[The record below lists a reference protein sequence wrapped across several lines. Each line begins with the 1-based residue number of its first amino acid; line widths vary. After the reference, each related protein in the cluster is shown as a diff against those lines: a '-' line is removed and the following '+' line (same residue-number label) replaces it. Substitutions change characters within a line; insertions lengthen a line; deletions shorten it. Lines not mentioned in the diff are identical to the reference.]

1 MRVLFL
7 TLYPETAAS
16 PRYRVA
22 QYLPYLR
29 AHGVDFTVAS
39 AVSQEVYAKFTG
51 PGRTARPFWYHA
63 FETPRRLAQILGGRR
78 YDIVFV
84 QKALM
89 SAYLKG
95 VLGLLRRCAKRIV
108 VDVDDAVHEQPPHP
122 LGSRWRWLEDREQ
135 VNRLFSVSDLVLA
148 GNDWLAD
155 EARKTGCRV
164 ETLPTVV
171 DTERFAPSGDGT
183 TPFRIGWIGGSSTTR
198 SLEVVLPVLND
209 LEDMETDL
217 VGADRAQLSMNGLS
231 VRDWTFD
238 TEVKDIQGFSVGIMP
253 VPKTEWSKGKCALK
267 AIQYMAC
274 GVACVATPFGA
285 VQDLIRDGENGLFA
299 DTQEEWRDAFE
310 RLRDPALRKK
320 LGEAG
325 RATVQERYSLD
336 ATAPRF
342 VTLLESVL

>member
-29 AHGVDFTVAS
+29 AHGVEFTVAS
-39 AVSQEVYAKFTG
+39 AVSQEVYAKLTG

-95 VLGLLRRCAKRIV
+95 VLALLRRWAKRIV
-108 VDVDDAVHEQPPHP
+108 VDVDDAVHGQPPHP
-122 LGSRWRWLEDREQ
+122 WGTRWRWLEDREQ

-164 ETLPTVV
+164 EILPTVV
-171 DTERFAPSGDGT
+171 DTERFAPSANGAA
-183 TPFRIGWIGGSSTTR
+183 PFRIGWIGGSSTTR
-198 SLEVVLPVLND
+198 SLEAVVPVLND
-209 LEDMETDL
+209 LKGAETDL

-231 VRDWTFD
+231 VRAWTFD
-238 TEVKDIQGFSVGIMP
+238 SEVKDIQGFSVGIMP
-253 VPKTEWSKGKCALK
+253 VPKTEWSRGKCALK

-274 GVACVATPFGA
+274 GVPCVATPFG
-285 VQDLIRDGENGLFA
+285 VVRDIIRDGENGLFA

-310 RLRDPALRKK
+310 RLRDPALRRR

-342 VTLLESVL
+342 VELLESVL

>member
-1 MRVLFL
+1 MSVLFL

-16 PRYRVA
+16 SRYRVA

-29 AHGVDFTVAS
+29 ARGIEYTVAS
-39 AVSQEVYAKFTG
+39 AVSEGVYAKFTG
-51 PGRTARPFWYHA
+51 PGRKARPLWYHA
-63 FETPRRLAQILGGRR
+63 FETPRRLVQILGGRR

-95 VLGLLRRCAKRIV
+95 TLGLLRRCAKRVI
-108 VDVDDAVHEQPPHP
+108 VDVDDAVHRKPPHP
-122 LGSRWRWLEDREQ
+122 LRSRWKWIEDREQ
-135 VNRLFSVSDLVLA
+135 MNRLFAASDLVLA

-155 EARKTGCRV
+155 EARKTGRRV

-171 DTERFAPSGDGT
+171 DTERFVPPENGAA
-183 TPFRIGWIGGSSTTR
+183 PFRIGWIGGSSTTR
-198 SLEVVLPVLND
+198 SLEAVVPVLNGLQD
-209 LEDMETDL
+209 AETDL

-231 VRDWTFD
+231 VREWTLD
-238 TEVKDIQGFSVGIMP
+238 SEVQDIQGFSVGIMP
-253 VPKTEWSKGKCALK
+253 LPKTEWSKGKCALK

-274 GVACVATPFGA
+274 GVPCVATPFGA
-285 VQDLIRDGENGLFA
+285 VRDIIRDEENGLFA
-299 DTQEEWRDAFE
+299 DTEEKWRDAFE
-310 RLRDPALRKK
+310 RLRDPELRKK

-325 RATVQERYSLD
+325 RATVRERYSLD

-342 VTLLESVL
+342 IELLESVL